1 MDGKLQVTI
10 VTPEQ
15 AVLERTACD
24 SLTLPAEGGEIQV
37 LPGHAA
43 LVTLLGIGVST
54 WRDGGRSGSFALKG
68 GFAEIA
74 SDEVRVLADA
84 AVAPETVD
92 ADRARREKDE
102 AERQLLDVQGEEQL
116 VAVGDDVLYA
126 EARLSLVPLAR
137 GGA

>member
-1 MDGKLQVTI
+1 MSDRLQVTI

-43 LVTLLGIGVST
+43 LVTLLGIGIAT
-54 WRDGGRSGSFALKG
+54 WRDGGKSGSFAVKG

-84 AVAPETVD
+84 AVAPEAVD
-92 ADRARREKDE
+92 ADKVRKEKDE
-102 AERQLLDVQGEEQL
+102 AERRLLEVQGEEQL
-116 VAVGDDVLYA
+116 VTVGDDARYA
-126 EARLSLVPLAR
+126 EARLSLAK